1 MFRLTNGV
9 KYYDWGSTTD
19 IPAFLGAEPD
29 GRPVAEM
36 WMGAHSSMP
45 SRTIAGKSLPDLIA
59 QDPTATLGPRVLQ
72 QFGPQLPFL
81 FKMLAAARPLS
92 MQVHPNQDQAKAGYA
107 RENDNGVALDAPER
121 SFRDDQHK
129 PELLYALT
137 RFEGLSG
144 FRKPQR
150 ILDLL
155 TGLDGALPE
164 AIRTALSADPT
175 SSGIRT
181 AFEHTLAAR
190 GDVTREDIEVTVRS
204 CEARLAAGAD
214 PASQRA
220 FGTVVA
226 LAHWYPGDPGAV
238 ASLMLNHCTLEP
250 GDAMFVPAGVVHAYL
265 TGFGLEIM
273 ASSDNVLRAGLT
285 PKHVDVAALLDCT
298 LYSNASP
305 SRPALVPGAPGKP
318 GVIRSGAAE
327 FSIAVVEPVPGAQ
340 TVYATQDGPRI
351 VLCTRGTLA
360 VRSLAGVE
368 LALTQGDSVFVPDS
382 AGRLEFRGNG
392 AAIVA
397 FVP

>member
-1 MFRLTNGV
+1 MFRLTNGL

-19 IPAFLGAEPD
+19 IPGFLGTEPD
-29 GRPVAEM
+29 GRPVAEL

-45 SRTIAGKSLPDLIA
+45 SRVAGGRTLA
-59 QDPTATLGPRVLQ
+59 QFISENPHGALGQRVLDEFGPR
-72 QFGPQLPFL
+72 LPYL
-81 FKMLAAARPLS
+81 FKLLAAARPLS
-92 MQVHPNQDQAKAGYA
+92 LQVHPNLEQARAGFA
-107 RENDNGVALDAPER
+107 RENDEGVALNAPER

-129 PELLYALT
+129 PELLYAIT

-155 TGLDGALPE
+155 TGLDGVLPE
-164 AIRTALSADPT
+164 EIRAALSSDPT
-175 SSGIRT
+175 SAGIRT
-181 AFEHTLAAR
+181 AFEHSLAAR
-190 GDVTREDIEVTVRS
+190 DRVSQEDIEVTVRS

-265 TGFGLEIM
+265 TGFGLEVM

-285 PKHVDVAALLDCT
+285 HKQVDVDALLECT
-298 LYSNASP
+298 VYGNVSP
-305 SRPALVPGAPGKP
+305 TRPALVPGARGKP
-318 GVIRSGAAE
+318 GVIRAGAQE
-327 FSIAVVEPVPGAQ
+327 FSLAVVNPVPSAQ
-340 TVYATQDGPRI
+340 TIYATQDGPRT

-360 VRSLAGVE
+360 VRSLSGVE

-382 AGRLEFRGNG
+382 SGRLEFRGNG
-392 AAIVA
+392 EAIIA

>member
-19 IPAFLGAEPD
+19 IPAFLGNEPD
-29 GRPVAEM
+29 GRPVAEL
-36 WMGAHSSMP
+36 WMGTHSSLP
-45 SRTIAGKSLPDLIA
+45 SKVVGGKSLPDLIA
-59 QDPTATLGPRVLQ
+59 ADPTAALGARVLGEFGPR
-72 QFGPQLPFL
+72 LPFL

-92 MQVHPNQDQAKAGYA
+92 LQVHPNLEQARAGYA
-107 RENDNGVALDAPER
+107 REDAAGVALDAPER

-129 PELLYALT
+129 PELLYAVT

-155 TGLDGALPE
+155 TGLEGDLPD
-164 AIRTALSADPT
+164 AIRAALSADPT

-190 GDVTREDIEVTVRS
+190 GQVSRDSIEVTVRS
-204 CEARLAAGAD
+204 CEARLTAGAD

-285 PKHVDVAALLDCT
+285 PKHVDVEALLECT
-298 LYSNASP
+298 VYGNVSP
-305 SRPALVPGAPGKP
+305 SRPALIPGAAGKP
-318 GVIRSGAAE
+318 GVIRSGAEE
-327 FSIAVVEPVPGAQ
+327 FSIAVVQPVPGAQ
-340 TVYATQDGPRI
+340 TIYATQDGPRI

-360 VRSLAGVE
+360 VRSLTGVE
-368 LALTQGDSVFVPDS
+368 LALTQGDAVFVPDAS
-382 AGRLEFRGNG
+382 GRLEFRGNG
-392 AAIVA
+392 AAVVA